1 MSQTRR
7 QSMIEAII
15 NVVVG
20 FTINM
25 VLNFTVFPLFG
36 WHISLQ
42 QNIALGVI
50 YTVISILR
58 SYSLRRLFN
67 RLHRAHVF

>member
-7 QSMIEAII
+7 QSMIEAVI

-20 FTINM
+20 FSINM
-25 VLNFTVFPLFG
+25 LLNFAVFPLFG

-67 RLHRAHVF
+67 RMHRAHVY